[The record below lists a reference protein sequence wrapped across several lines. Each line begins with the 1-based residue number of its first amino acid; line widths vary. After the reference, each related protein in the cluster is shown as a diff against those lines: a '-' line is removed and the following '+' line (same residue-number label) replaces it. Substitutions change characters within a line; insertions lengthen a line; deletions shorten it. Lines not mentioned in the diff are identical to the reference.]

1 MQIFLRAL
9 TGDIITLDVE
19 SSDRVESIRARV
31 QDREGIPPSEQRLI
45 FAGRQLQDG
54 LTLADYSVQQESTL
68 QLLLRLR
75 GGKGG
80 FGSLLRGAG
89 KQKLTDNFDACRD
102 LHGRRIRHKTAEKKM
117 AEWAS
122 EARERELEKVAVKH
136 LKEVAKQQKKEQQEQ
151 VDVHE
156 VRQEHQQNLSGVLS
170 AVQDALASGAA
181 TAAAAAPA
189 GAKRTSAL
197 PSLAAAGGKRR
208 RIDPLM
214 AVEGLSS
221 EEDDSE
227 EGEEGSEDEGVAA
240 KAAAAPVQRQ
250 QQQQQPAV
258 PVKAAVEAVPEPA
271 AGSDRSSSD
280 ELPAATVD
288 GSSADASPA
297 ADEPAAAAAATEA
310 AAAAQVVVTAAAVQ
324 HAPVDLSQYS
334 SAAELEALG
343 LDHLKAELQ
352 RLGLKAGGTLQQRAE
367 RLFLLKRISV
377 DKLDRKHLAKPAV

>member
-1 MQIFLRAL
+1 MQIFLRVL
-9 TGDIITLDVE
+9 SGDIITLDAE

-31 QDREGIPPSEQRLI
+31 QDREGIPPNEQRLI
-45 FAGRQLQDG
+45 CAGRQLEDG
-54 LTLADYSVQQESTL
+54 LTLADYSIQEESTL

-227 EGEEGSEDEGVAA
+227 EGEEESEDEGVAA
-240 KAAAAPVQRQ
+240 KAAAAPVQQQ

-258 PVKAAVEAVPEPA
+258 PFKAQAVEVAPEPA

-280 ELPAATVD
+280 ELPAATVA
-288 GSSADASPA
+288 GSSAEASPA
-297 ADEPAAAAAATEA
+297 AEEPAAAAAATEA
-310 AAAAQVVVTAAAVQ
+310 ADVAVAAAVVQ
-324 HAPVDLSQYS
+324 HDPVDLSQYS

-343 LDHLKAELQ
+343 LDRLKAELQ

-367 RLFLLKRISV
+367 RLFLLKHSSV